1 MPATPTQVMAGL
13 KNRLATISGLRAF
26 SYQPPQI
33 NPPIGFPVIN
43 KIQYHRAMAG
53 GLVEYDV
60 TCYIIVGRY
69 TDDRAFADLD
79 AYLAY
84 SGAKSV
90 RAALEADETLG
101 GVCQSLTVASAI
113 NITNIN
119 VADADFMQIALNVT
133 VNG

>member
-1 MPATPTQVMAGL
+1 MPATPTQVMNGL
-13 KNRLATISGLRAF
+13 RVRLATISGLRAF

-84 SGAKSV
+84 SGSKSI
-90 RAALEADETLG
+90 RAALEGDETLG
-101 GVCQSLTVASAI
+101 GFCQSLTVASAI
-113 NITNIN
+113 NINSISN
-119 VADADFMQIALNVT
+119 GEAEFLQIALNVT